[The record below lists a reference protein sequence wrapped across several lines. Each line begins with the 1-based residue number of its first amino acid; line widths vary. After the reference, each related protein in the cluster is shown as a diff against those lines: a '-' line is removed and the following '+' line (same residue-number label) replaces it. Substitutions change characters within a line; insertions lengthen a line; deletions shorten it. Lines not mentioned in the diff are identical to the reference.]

1 MLARA
6 CVTQGVEATVESWVS
21 VMENHCS
28 KVRGITD
35 QVRLE
40 NEVKVAIN
48 GPEVQ
53 HCKGIVR
60 EAMRVG
66 EGTLLEGVVIL
77 SLILCPRL

>member
-1 MLARA
+1 
-6 CVTQGVEATVESWVS
+6 
-21 VMENHCS
+21 MENHCS

-53 HCKGIVR
+53 HCRGIVR

-66 EGTLLEGVVIL
+66 EGGGNFIRRSSNIIPYTVSQAVDNLVKKN
-77 SLILCPRL
+77 PRVPMML